1 MKPIRFYNQLRLQL
15 TTVFKFFAKPR
26 FHRRSTWIAILLFIF
41 SLSFSP
47 IIARSQSHSD
57 IVSLNSD
64 PEVAQVSESNLIE
77 QAKFFYAQQQFEQ
90 AAVAWQQA
98 VIFFTEQRDPLNQA
112 IALSNLCLTYQQL
125 GRWNDA
131 TQVIN
136 QSLNLLNKLKENRET
151 AQVLAQT
158 LDIQG
163 SLELAKGNP
172 QAALD
177 AWKRAFEIYQDRG
190 NLTNIT
196 QNQINQAQALQ
207 ILGRYNRAVDILE
220 QTANY
225 LSSQPESA
233 EKAIAFVSLGDVF
246 RVIGNPDEF
255 QTNLENSSIQVNEN
269 PNLSQFFLKKGLEI
283 AEKFNLPEVQ
293 AAALISL
300 GNLFRS
306 QIPVHDLNSP
316 KEVQIFDEYQQA
328 QQSYQ
333 QAVDIQGLPIST
345 QIQAQLNEFNLSVIA
360 QDFTNI
366 ENLQISIQQNL
377 QQVPLTQTRIYNKL
391 NLVQSLMCW
400 AESRTNP
407 ARRPEFSP
415 LLQSCFPT
423 EPSTKKSEKKQLI
436 STSWE
441 PIFSLTQEAIQDAQQ
456 LQSIHAEA
464 YAFGYLAAIYQQNQ
478 DFIQAEKYT
487 RQALELES
495 ISSYE
500 TGEITYLLQW
510 QLGRLQKAQQK
521 EQQKDQ
527 TKINPT
533 IAYQVAFQT
542 LNSLRRD
549 LLEISSD
556 VRYSFRDS
564 IEPLYREYVDLL
576 LKTEDPNE
584 SPDHDNLK
592 QARTVIE
599 ALQLAEINDFFQDAC
614 TEARPQEIDTV
625 VDRIT
630 SPTTVI
636 YPIILED
643 RIEVILKLPGKDN
656 FYHYRKRVKQEDVE
670 KTINEGLSAYLS
682 SNPTLKEDA
691 KEEAKVRREQANK
704 TFIDDSSRVY
714 DWLIRPA
721 EEEQK
726 LSKETTL
733 VFVLD
738 GVLRK
743 IPMAALYDSKQQ
755 KYLIEKY
762 AIAVAPGLQLLS
774 PEPFSEIS
782 LNALLA
788 GVGKEQ
794 IINGQ
799 KFTPLEQVKQELN
812 DLQTLIPLENQA
824 LLNENFSIANLK
836 NQLEQTDLTVVH
848 IATHGKFS
856 SNLDESFIVAWNELL
871 TVREIDRILREQR
884 SQTSIPIELLTL
896 SACETAEGDDRAVL
910 GIAGVAVRAGARSTF
925 ASLWRVNDRS
935 TAEFMRLLYKELLTA
950 NETGTVNKAKAL
962 QKVQLDFLKN
972 YPDTDWNQPYYWA
985 SFVLIGNWL

>member
-1 MKPIRFYNQLRLQL
+1 MKLIRFWNQLRLQL

-47 IIARSQSHSD
+47 IIAHSQSHSD
-57 IVSLNSD
+57 IVSLNYSS
-64 PEVAQVSESNLIE
+64 EVAQVSESNLIE

-112 IALSNLCLTYQQL
+112 IALSNLCLTYQHL
-125 GRWNDA
+125 GRWNEA

-136 QSLNLLNKLKENRET
+136 QSLNLLNQLKENRET

-225 LSSQPESA
+225 LASQPESA
-233 EKAIAFVSLGDVF
+233 EKAIAFISLGDVF

-255 QTNLENSSIQVNEN
+255 QTNLENGSIQVNEN
-269 PNLSQFFLKKGLEI
+269 PNSSQTYLKKGLEI
-283 AEKFNLPEVQ
+283 AERLNLPEVQ
-293 AAALISL
+293 AAALISF
-300 GNLFRS
+300 GNLVRS
-306 QIPVHDLNSP
+306 QNRFNIPDLN
-316 KEVQIFDEYQQA
+316 EQAQNYYQQA
-328 QQSYQ
+328 AEVTTDQ
-333 QAVDIQGLPIST
+333 T
-345 QIQAQLNEFNLSVIA
+345 TKIQAQLNQLNLSVVTQEWNTA
-360 QDFTNI
+360 K
-366 ENLQISIQQNL
+366 ELQAKIREQL
-377 QQVPLTQTRIYNKL
+377 KEVPPNTTAIYSKL
-391 NLVQSLMCW
+391 NLVQSLICF
-400 AESRTNP
+400 AEAGTELSQHQN
-407 ARRPEFSP
+407 FSP
-415 LLQSCFPT
+415 LLQSCLANLENT
-423 EPSTKKSEKKQLI
+423 QNSEEQ
-436 STSWE
+436 SFNPVSWLE
-441 PIFSLTQEAIQDAQQ
+441 IRTLTQEAIQDAQI
-456 LQSIHAEA
+456 LQNSRAQA
-464 YAFGYLAAIYQQNQ
+464 YALGYLAATYQQTQ
-478 DFIQAEKYT
+478 DFAKAEKYT
-487 RQALELES
+487 RIALDLES
-495 ISSYE
+495 VSSYE
-500 TGEITYLLQW
+500 AGEITYLLQW

-521 EQQKDQ
+521 EQQKDLQKEQQKDQ
-527 TKINPT
+527 TEINPT
-533 IAYQVAFQT
+533 TAYQVAFQT

-576 LKTEDPNE
+576 LKPEKP
-584 SPDHDNLK
+584 SLDNLK

-643 RIEVILKLPGKDN
+643 RIEVILKQSGEDR

-691 KEEAKVRREQANK
+691 EEEAQVRREQANK
-704 TFIDDSSRVY
+704 TFLNDSSQVY

-743 IPMAALYDSKQQ
+743 IPMAALYDSRQE

-788 GVGKEQ
+788 GVGEEQ
-794 IINGQ
+794 KIDEREF
-799 KFTPLEQVKQELN
+799 KPLAQVKQELN
-812 DLQTLIPLENQA
+812 DLQTLLPLSDSP

-848 IATHGKFS
+848 IATHGEFS
-856 SNLDESFIVAWNELL
+856 SNLDESFIVAWDELL

-935 TAEFMRLLYKELLTA
+935 TAEFMKRLYQELLTA
-950 NETGTVNKAKAL
+950 NVSGTVNKAKAL
-962 QKVQLDFLKN
+962 QKVQLDFLNN
-972 YPDTDWNQPYYWA
+972 YPDTNWKQPHYWA
-985 SFVLIGNWL
+985 PFILIGNWL